1 MATLPKKLYIGTP
14 GTTSATLY
22 TTPASTT
29 TILKNVVLSNTTAT
43 AAVVTISVAGK
54 NIVSGYTIQPNDTV
68 VIDLSLVL
76 SAADTITGVQATAS
90 AVNVFLSGVEVV

>member
-22 TTPASTT
+22 TVPASTT

-43 AAVVTISVAGK
+43 TAVVTIGVGGK
-54 NIVSGYTIQPNDTV
+54 NILTNYTVAANDTAV
-68 VIDLSLVL
+68 VDLSLVL
-76 SAADTITGVQATAS
+76 SASDTITCVQTTAN
-90 AVNVFLSGVEVV
+90 AVNVFLSGVEVA

>member
-22 TTPASTT
+22 TVPASTT

-43 AAVVTISVAGK
+43 AAIITINVAGK
-54 NIVSGYTIQPNDTV
+54 AIVSSYSVAANDTV

-76 SAADTITGVQATAS
+76 SATDTITGIQTTAN
-90 AVNVFLSGVEVV
+90 AVNVFLSGVEVA